1 MPDSTEFADLALPYL
16 DQLYNSARGMTGN
29 AADAEDLVQETY
41 MKAFASFDRF
51 EPGTNIRAWLYRILT
66 NTYISDYRAKVRR
79 PRMSST
85 EDLLDTEMAEVDFA
99 EVSAEAAA
107 LEGMVD
113 SEIREAME
121 ALPDDF
127 RLAVFLADVEGFSY
141 KEIAD
146 MMDTPQGTVMS
157 RIHRGRKQ
165 LRGALRD
172 YRTRR
177 GEAR

>member
-1 MPDSTEFADLALPYL
+1 MAEQSDFAEVALPYL

-41 MKAFASFDRF
+41 MKAFASYDRF
-51 EPGTNIRAWLYRILT
+51 IPGTNMRAWLYRILT
-66 NTYISDYRAKVRR
+66 NTYISEYRAKARR

-85 EDLLDTEMAEVDFA
+85 DDLIDADVVDA
-99 EVSAEAAA
+99 DLAVVSAEAEA
-107 LEGMVD
+107 LSGMVD
-113 SEIREAME
+113 STIREAME

-127 RLAVFLADVEGFSY
+127 RVAVYLADVEGFSY

-157 RIHRGRKQ
+157 RIHRGRKL
-165 LRGALRD
+165 LREALRD
-172 YRTRR
+172 YRRAE

>member
-1 MPDSTEFADLALPYL
+1 MAEQSDFAEVALPYL

-41 MKAFASFDRF
+41 MKAFASYDRF
-51 EPGTNIRAWLYRILT
+51 IPGTNMRAWLYRILT
-66 NTYISDYRAKVRR
+66 NTYISDYRAKARR

-85 EDLLDTEMAEVDFA
+85 DDLIDADVVDA
-99 EVSAEAAA
+99 DLAVVSAEAEA
-107 LEGMVD
+107 LSAMVD
-113 SEIREAME
+113 STIREAME

-127 RLAVFLADVEGFSY
+127 RVAVYLADVEGFSY

-157 RIHRGRKQ
+157 RIHRGRKL
-165 LRGALRD
+165 LREALRD
-172 YRTRR
+172 YRRAE

>member
-1 MPDSTEFADLALPYL
+1 MAEQSDFAEVALPYL

-41 MKAFASFDRF
+41 MKAFASYDRF
-51 EPGTNIRAWLYRILT
+51 IPGTNMRAWLYRILT
-66 NTYISDYRAKVRR
+66 NTYISDYRAKARR

-85 EDLLDTEMAEVDFA
+85 DDLIDADVVDA
-99 EVSAEAAA
+99 DLAVVSAEAEA
-107 LEGMVD
+107 LSGMVD
-113 SEIREAME
+113 STIREAME

-127 RLAVFLADVEGFSY
+127 RVAVYLADVEGFSY

-157 RIHRGRKQ
+157 RIHRGRKL
-165 LRGALRD
+165 LREALRD
-172 YRTRR
+172 YRRAE